1 MIIKIC
7 LTLVLFI
14 SLGFSNIYSCTNF
27 IVTKGA
33 STDGSIFIT
42 YNADAGGFMEPFY
55 FMPAATHK
63 PGEMVDVYDWD
74 SGKYL
79 GKIKQ
84 VAETYKV
91 VGHIN
96 QHQVSIGETT
106 FGGREE
112 LKDTTAVV
120 DYGSLIQL
128 ALQRAKTAREAI
140 KIMDELVQEY
150 GYYSSGESFS
160 VADANEVWMME
171 MITKGPFEKGAVW
184 VARRIPDGYVAA
196 HANQARIREIIE
208 NDPDNCMYS
217 KDVVTFAIKRGY
229 YDPKSGKKFSF
240 VDAYAPLEPGGLFAC
255 EGRVWSLFRHAAPSM
270 NFSSDYWRAVKG
282 SEPYPLFIKPDK
294 KLALKDV
301 IDYMRDHFEGTEFD
315 LTKGEAAGPYG
326 CPVRWKGL
334 YWKIEG
340 DTVTKYAWE
349 RPISTQQTAF
359 AFVSQLRNWLPND
372 IGGILWYGVDDNY
385 TTVYMP
391 LYISMEKPPYTIK
404 VGSISD
410 FTMESAFWVFNLVAN
425 YAYPRYSLMIKD
437 IQAAQ
442 SKLESNFQNSQP
454 AIEKAA
460 LDLYNT
466 GKQDLAKEF
475 LNDYTNNQV
484 NKTVERWTELWKF
497 LITKFN
503 DGYINDVKVDNGRHP
518 KSAGYSTDFLKNVV
532 KSRPGYYEVKWKEK
546 KSNNP

>member
-1 MIIKIC
+1 MIYKFL
-7 LTLVLFI
+7 LTAIVAFI
-14 SLGFSNIYSCTNF
+14 LGYSNSNSCTNF

-33 STDGSIFIT
+33 STDGSVFIT

-55 FMPAATHK
+55 FMPGGKHN

-84 VAETYKV
+84 AAVTYKV

-96 QHQVSIGETT
+96 EFQVSLGETT

-112 LKDTTAVV
+112 LRDTTAIV
-120 DYGSLIQL
+120 DYGSLIQI
-128 ALQRAKTAREAI
+128 ALQRARTAREAI
-140 KIMDELVQEY
+140 KIMGELVAEY

-160 VADANEVWMME
+160 VADPNEAWMLE
-171 MITKGPFEKGAVW
+171 MISKGPSEKGAVW

-217 KDVVTFAIKRGY
+217 KDVVSFAVKKGF

-240 VDAYAPLEPGGLFAC
+240 VDAYAPIEPGALYAC
-255 EGRVWSLFRHAAPSM
+255 EGRVWSLFRAAAPSQ
-270 NFSSDYWRAVKG
+270 NFSDDYWRAVKG
-282 SEPYPLFIKPDK
+282 AEPYPLFIKADK
-294 KLALKDV
+294 KLSLADV
-301 IDYMRDHFEGTEFD
+301 IDYMRDHFDGTDYD
-315 LTKGEAAGPYG
+315 LKKGEAAGPYG

-340 DTVTKYAWE
+340 DTVTKFAWE

-359 AFVSQLRNWLPND
+359 AFVSQLRSNVPNEM
-372 IGGILWYGVDDNY
+372 GCFWYGVDDNY

-391 LYISMEKPPYTIK
+391 LYNSMVNPPKSIK
-404 VGSISD
+404 VGSIAN
-410 FTMESAFWVFNLVAN
+410 FTMESMFWVFNLVAN
-425 YAYPRYSLMIKD
+425 YAYPRYSLMIGD
-437 IQAAQ
+437 IQKVQTA
-442 SKLESNFQNSQP
+442 LESGFQISQP

-460 LDLYNT
+460 MELFNA
-466 GKQDLAKEF
+466 GKKDLAIEF
-475 LNDYTNNQV
+475 LNDYTNSQV
-484 NKTVERWTELWKF
+484 NKTLDRWTELWKS
-497 LITKFN
+497 LIVKYN
-503 DGYINDVKVDNGRHP
+503 DGYINDVTVENGRHP
-518 KSAGYSTDFLKNVV
+518 KSAGYSKEFLQKVNN
-532 KSRPGYYEVKWKEK
+532 SRPGYYEVKWKDK
-546 KSNNP
+546 GSK